1 MCLRIFSLA
10 EHLGWPNSSFFFVPF
25 VPFSHFLH
33 QDRAPKEEH
42 QLIQKEKRKKKR
54 EFYPP
59 HLKSAN
65 DFSMFRVSQISR
77 MAPCGV
83 LYNKG
88 KVISWMSGRGFGFIE
103 DDTDKKQHFVHF
115 SALQTETG
123 GFRSLTVGQEVEFE
137 VASQDGRTRAEN
149 VTAPGGS
156 KLPSGPRPP
165 EGMGRGR
172 GGGGRGRGGGGRG
185 FGGSGGRGGGEN
197 YQGRGNQSLSDD
209 F

>member
-1 MCLRIFSLA
+1 
-10 EHLGWPNSSFFFVPF
+10 
-25 VPFSHFLH
+25 
-33 QDRAPKEEH
+33 
-42 QLIQKEKRKKKR
+42 
-54 EFYPP
+54 
-59 HLKSAN
+59 
-65 DFSMFRVSQISR
+65 MFRVCRISC
-77 MAPCGV
+77 MAPCAV
-83 LYNKG
+83 LFNKG

-123 GFRSLTVGQEVEFE
+123 GFRALTVGQEVEFE

-149 VTAPGGS
+149 VTSPGGA

-172 GGGGRGRGGGGRG
+172 GGGR
-185 FGGSGGRGGGEN
+185 GGRGGGFGGRGGGRSN
-197 YQGRGNQSLSDD
+197 DGQQGGNQSFSDD